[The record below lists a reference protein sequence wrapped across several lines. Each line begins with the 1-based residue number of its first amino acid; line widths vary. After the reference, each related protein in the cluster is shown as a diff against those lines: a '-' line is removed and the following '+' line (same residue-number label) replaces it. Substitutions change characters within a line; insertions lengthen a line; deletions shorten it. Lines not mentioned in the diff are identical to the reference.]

1 MTYLVSAAPICDGP
15 YEIFE
20 DVYAMNGNPYNEV
33 AMATLEQCQAA
44 CAGSSLCVAFDYS
57 QARTPY
63 CWRHLT
69 ADNLRDENVA
79 ALVANDHY
87 RFNDAC
93 GDRRERL
100 RLLEYFIHVPHL
112 LVASYVHFREQQQH
126 QQQLAAADRRRS

>member
-1 MTYLVSAAPICDGP
+1 MSVSACTCRNCHEQLQQHCDVVCAAPICDGP

-33 AMATLEQCQAA
+33 AMATLEQCKAA

-69 ADNLRDENVA
+69 ADNLREENVA

-100 RLLEYFIHVPHL
+100 SDRLSI
-112 LVASYVHFREQQQH
+112 
-126 QQQLAAADRRRS
+126 

>member
-1 MTYLVSAAPICDGP
+1 
-15 YEIFE
+15 
-20 DVYAMNGNPYNEV
+20 MNGNPYNEV

-100 RLLEYFIHVPHL
+100 RLLEYLVHVHVPHL
-112 LVASYVHFREQQQH
+112 ASYVHFREQQQH